1 MNGLLARVV
10 AIAFLAGTA
19 TVAVAEERVEA
30 PRWEAGLGLGA
41 VNFPVYRGAASTDT
55 WVLPIPYFVYRGRV
69 LRADRSA
76 VNAVFL
82 DAPRLR
88 LDLSGNVSPPVRS
101 AHAAA
106 RRGMADLHPT
116 VELGPSLEA
125 TLWQPVGDLTRVSLQ
140 VPVRAAVTLER
151 SPRAIGYSGGVY
163 LNIDRADAFGWRGWA
178 LGLRVG
184 PGFQSRAY
192 DAYFYDVTA
201 RDATPGR
208 PVYSSHGGYAGS
220 SAIVSLSRRFERH
233 WVGAFVRYDALSGA
247 SFADSPLV
255 ESRHYAAAGIAYAWV
270 FGASRDAVRVDPIR
284 RDRLPGQADSG

>member
-1 MNGLLARVV
+1 MRRRAWIAALALLAGWVP
-10 AIAFLAGTA
+10 
-19 TVAVAEERVEA
+19 VAVAEDAVEA

-41 VNFPVYRGAASTDT
+41 VTFPVYRGAATTDT

-76 VNAVFL
+76 VNAVFF
-82 DAPRLR
+82 DVPRLR

-101 AHAAA
+101 AHADA
-106 RRGMADLHPT
+106 RHGMADLRPT

-125 TLWQPVGDLTRVSLQ
+125 TLWQPAGDRMRVSVQ
-140 VPVRAAVTLER
+140 VPMRAVVTLER
-151 SPRAIGYSGGVY
+151 SPRAIGYSGGIY
-163 LNIDRADAFGWRGWA
+163 LNVDRADAFGWRGWA
-178 LGLRVG
+178 LGLRAG

-208 PVYSSHGGYAGS
+208 PVYSSRGGYAGS
-220 SAIVSLSRRFERH
+220 SAIMSLSRRFGQN

-255 ESRHYAAAGIAYAWV
+255 ESRHYAAAGIAFARV
-270 FGASRDAVRVDPIR
+270 FGVSHDVVRVDPIR